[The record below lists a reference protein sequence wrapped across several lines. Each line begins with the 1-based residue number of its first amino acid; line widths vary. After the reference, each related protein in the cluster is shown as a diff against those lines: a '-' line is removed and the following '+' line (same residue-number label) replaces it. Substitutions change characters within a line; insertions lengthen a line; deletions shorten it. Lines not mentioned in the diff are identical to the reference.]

1 MGDTARA
8 RMAPSVL
15 LAIVYL
21 AFVSLGLPDGVFGV
35 AWPAMRRSLGEPLEA
50 AGIVTLLSSACGAL
64 SGFASGAVLRRISTG
79 TVVAISGAL
88 TGLALLGM
96 SWAPALAWLL
106 VLAVPLGLGAGAVD
120 AAMNHFVARH
130 YSSRQ
135 MNWLHA
141 SWGVGA
147 TVGPLAMGWALAQPA
162 GWPDGYRILGLV
174 QLALAAIVLATLGL
188 WRHAPRPAAAAE
200 PVDPSREP
208 ARTPPDWAA
217 WLAPSLYPF
226 YALIEVG
233 TGLWAASILV
243 EQRGMPGADAG
254 GWVALFFG
262 AIMLGRVGVG
272 FISVR
277 VGNRRLVRAG
287 LATAGLGCVLF
298 GVSALP
304 PLCAAAGLLLMGLGC
319 APIYPSLM
327 HETTRRFD
335 AETARRVVG
344 RQVAF
349 AALGAS
355 LCPPALGLIG
365 AWLGLGWIAP
375 CVLAAIVLL
384 ALLSWQ
390 LDRVT

>member
-1 MGDTARA
+1 MPPPGPA
-8 RMAPSVL
+8 VL

-35 AWPAMRRSLGEPLEA
+35 AWPAMRRSMGEPLEV
-50 AGIVTLLSSACGAL
+50 AGLVTLLSSACGAL
-64 SGFASGAVLRRISTG
+64 SGFASGVVLRRMSTG
-79 TVVAISGAL
+79 VVVAVSGAM

-96 SWAPALAWLL
+96 AWAPALGWLL
-106 VLAVPLGLGAGAVD
+106 LLAVPLGLGSGAVD

-147 TVGPLAMGWALAQPA
+147 TVGPLTMGWALASPA
-162 GWPDGYRILGLV
+162 GWSGGYWILGLS
-174 QLALAAIVLATLGL
+174 QLALAALIVVTLGV
-188 WRHAPRPAAAAE
+188 WRHAPPPVIAAE
-200 PVDPSREP
+200 PITANQAPK
-208 ARTPPDWAA
+208 RTPPGWAA

-233 TGLWAASILV
+233 TGLWAATILV
-243 EQRGMPGADAG
+243 EQRGMPLSDAG
-254 GWVALFFG
+254 GWVAMFFG
-262 AIMLGRVGVG
+262 AIMLGRIGVG

-287 LATAGLGCVLF
+287 LATVGLGCVLF
-298 GVSALP
+298 GAGGLP
-304 PLCAAAGLLLMGLGC
+304 PWVAAAGLLLMGLGC

-335 AETARRVVG
+335 ADTARRVVG

-355 LCPPALGLIG
+355 LCPAALGLIG

-375 CVLAAIVLL
+375 CILASIGLL